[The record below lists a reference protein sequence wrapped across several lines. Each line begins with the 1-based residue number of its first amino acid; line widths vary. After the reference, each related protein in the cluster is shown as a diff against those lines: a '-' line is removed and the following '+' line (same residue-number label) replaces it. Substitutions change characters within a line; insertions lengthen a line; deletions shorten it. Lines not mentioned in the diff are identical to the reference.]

1 MANIFCIFLVGLFFA
16 ISIMLTMAGG
26 LLDYT
31 NKENLGKISK
41 QHLWNDGIYM
51 MLLAI
56 FLLHF
61 C

>member
-1 MANIFCIFLVGLFFA
+1 MASTFCIFLVGLFFA
-16 ISIMLTMAGG
+16 ISLMLTLAGG

-31 NKENLGKISK
+31 HQENLGKISK

-56 FLLHF
+56 FFLHF